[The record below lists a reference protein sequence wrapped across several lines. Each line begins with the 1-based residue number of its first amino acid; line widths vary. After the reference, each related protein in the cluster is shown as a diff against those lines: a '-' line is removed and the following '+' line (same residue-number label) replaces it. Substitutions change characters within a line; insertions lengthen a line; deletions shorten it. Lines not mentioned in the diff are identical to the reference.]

1 MVNIKLAT
9 PELRFTKN
17 EVVAF
22 LKDLMCLNL
31 SSTDVAALETRTEG
45 WIASLQLAA
54 LSMQGREDRGEFLD
68 IRFLRCL
75 FFP

>member
-1 MVNIKLAT
+1 VSDIRT